1 MKKRITGLFFLLAIT
16 INAQVTIR
24 ITSIPDNTPEG
35 ATLYVAG
42 SFNGWNPGSPTHI
55 MQPDGLGA
63 WTYTV
68 AEGSGT
74 AEYKITRGSWA
85 SVEGNESG
93 GYRPN
98 RTFTFTGSPQTI
110 NITVLSW
117 EDISGSGSTSTA
129 TSNVQILDNSFFMPQ
144 LNRNRK
150 IWIYLPL
157 DYFTTTKTYPVLYMQ
172 DGQNL
177 FDAATSFAGE
187 WEVDETLNQLYSEGD
202 YGAIVVGIDNGGGER
217 LNEYSPWNNP
227 SYGGGQGDLY
237 MDFMVETLKPYI
249 DANFRTKPQP
259 QYNALIGS
267 SMGAL
272 ISTYGSVKF
281 PEQFAKVGSFSPAYW
296 FAMTDL
302 EDYITETPND
312 LSGLRIYFVC
322 GENESSTMVDNM
334 ISVKNKMLANGVTSD
349 NVFTKIDSYGAHN
362 EAYWRGEF
370 AAAYQWLFQ
379 QENLGTPNV
388 EAEKPVIFQNSFGE
402 IIISGIDREI
412 TFEMYSLDG
421 RKIAEI
427 PLNNGNNILPKHYVP
442 GVYLLKSKYELNIPT
457 VKIYI
462 K

>member
-281 PEQFAKVGSFSPAYW
+281 PEQFAK
-296 FAMTDL
+296 
-302 EDYITETPND
+302 
-312 LSGLRIYFVC
+312 
-322 GENESSTMVDNM
+322 
-334 ISVKNKMLANGVTSD
+334 
-349 NVFTKIDSYGAHN
+349 
-362 EAYWRGEF
+362 
-370 AAAYQWLFQ
+370 
-379 QENLGTPNV
+379 
-388 EAEKPVIFQNSFGE
+388 
-402 IIISGIDREI
+402 
-412 TFEMYSLDG
+412 
-421 RKIAEI
+421 
-427 PLNNGNNILPKHYVP
+427 
-442 GVYLLKSKYELNIPT
+442 
-457 VKIYI
+457 
-462 K
+462 